1 MALIRFR
8 PFTQDLSRDVHDM
21 QTQMNRLFDGFLGQ
35 PAASGMAENV
45 WAPIA
50 DMYETKN
57 EVVVIVELPG
67 LREKDIHLSITGELL
82 TIQGERHWI
91 EEGKEMSY
99 YRRERWLGK
108 FHRSFSLPVPVQ
120 TNQVKAT
127 YRDGILTVSLP
138 KTDEIKPREIKIETL

>member
-35 PAASGMAENV
+35 PSASGMAENV